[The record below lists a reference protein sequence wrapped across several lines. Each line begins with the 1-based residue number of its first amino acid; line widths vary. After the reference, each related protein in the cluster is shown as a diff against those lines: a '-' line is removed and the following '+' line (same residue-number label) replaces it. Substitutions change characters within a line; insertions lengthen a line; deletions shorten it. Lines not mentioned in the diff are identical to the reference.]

1 MAEFSTGGR
10 GIDVHGAIER
20 NDAEAVLAYLKAG
33 GNVERTGQLDAHSA
47 ASMLLA
53 TIRRNC
59 AAAADQNAVPVIWC

>member
-33 GNVERTGQLDAHSA
+33 GNVERTG
-47 ASMLLA
+47 
-53 TIRRNC
+53 
-59 AAAADQNAVPVIWC
+59 